1 LLGSTQKVLICLDKS
16 EDQMRSRVHSAIV
29 GVLLFCA
36 IVVIGHSATITVTD
50 NNDSGP
56 GSLRRALADA
66 NDGHALTFAVSGT
79 LTLTSGELPV
89 TKNLT
94 ISGPDADQLSIDGK
108 QALLGSKF
116 FLVKRA

>member
-1 LLGSTQKVLICLDKS
+1 MNSAAHLIFGFIEAYQNLLGSAQKVLICLDKS

-79 LTLTSGELPV
+79 LTLTSG
-89 TKNLT
+89 
-94 ISGPDADQLSIDGK
+94 
-108 QALLGSKF
+108 
-116 FLVKRA
+116 